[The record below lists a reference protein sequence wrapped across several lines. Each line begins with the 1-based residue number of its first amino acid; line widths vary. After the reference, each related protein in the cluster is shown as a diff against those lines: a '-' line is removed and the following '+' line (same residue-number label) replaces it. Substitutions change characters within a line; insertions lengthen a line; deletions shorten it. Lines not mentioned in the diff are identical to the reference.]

1 LIVAA
6 NRDEFY
12 DRPTAPAAFWADVP
26 SVLAGRDLKAGG
38 TWLGIDRRGRFAAVT
53 NYRQG
58 QREPPAPRS
67 RGLLVSDF
75 LTVDTSAREHIQR
88 AEREATLYNG
98 FNLIASDAGG
108 LFYYS
113 NRGDR
118 VRPLG
123 PGVYGL
129 SNDLLDTPW
138 PKVASTKTAF
148 HALLNGGG
156 SDPTA
161 DLFALL
167 SDRNRPA
174 DDLLPSTGIGPDWE
188 RLLSSAFI
196 ASDDYGTRSSTVV
209 LAGRDAGII
218 FLERSFGRR
227 GEPGSEARFQFRA
240 DVDARLPQR

>member
-1 LIVAA
+1 
-6 NRDEFY
+6 
-12 DRPTAPAAFWADVP
+12 
-26 SVLAGRDLKAGG
+26 VL
-38 TWLGIDRRGRFAAVT
+38 
-53 NYRQG
+53 
-58 QREPPAPRS
+58 E
-67 RGLLVSDF
+67 
-75 LTVDTSAREHIQR
+75 R
-88 AEREATLYNG
+88 AERDATLYNG

-113 NRGDR
+113 NREGR
-118 VRPLG
+118 ARRLA

-129 SNDLLDTPW
+129 SNHLLDTPW

-148 HALLNGGG
+148 DALLNGGA
-156 SDPTA
+156 SDLTA

-174 DDLLPSTGIGPDWE
+174 DDLLPSTGVGADWE

-209 LAGRDAGII
+209 LAGRDAGTI
-218 FLERSFGRR
+218 FIERTFGRKD
-227 GEPGSEARFQFRA
+227 EPGPEARFQFRA